1 MMQSLRENMKLIIWI
16 TAIVFL
22 VGFGILELGGVVG
35 QSNSQGPKG
44 VIAMINGEPVRY
56 QEYSQLYTQ
65 MVQQLT
71 QQRTMQE
78 GEDSYVREQAWQQ
91 IVRSKLMEQEARRR
105 HIQVTPEE
113 IKAAVRL
120 TPPDFLM
127 KAPVFQTGGQFDY
140 RKYLS
145 EVDNPNSQLPGPRWK
160 RTSRP
165 TCRRRS
171 FKTRS

>member
-35 QSNSQGPKG
+35 QSNSQGQGPKG
-44 VIAMINGEPVRY
+44 VIATINGDPVRY
-56 QEYSQLYTQ
+56 QDFNQLYTQ

-71 QQRTMQE
+71 AQRAMQE

-91 IVRSKLMEQEARRR
+91 IVRAKLMEQEARRR

-113 IKAAVRL
+113 IKAAIRL

-127 KAPVFQTGGQFDY
+127 KAPVFQTNGQFDY

-145 EVDNPNSQLPGPRWK
+145 EVEIGRAHV
-160 RTSRP
+160 
-165 TCRRRS
+165 
-171 FKTRS
+171 